1 MNLVMFDM
9 DGTLTDTFSLD
20 ENCYVLAIEQAL
32 GLQAVV
38 TDWESYPHASSS
50 YCLEAIVSQAR
61 GHAPTDDESRA
72 VQRRM
77 IQLMEELY
85 LAKGR
90 ETREIPGAATCVQA
104 LLAAGH
110 AVAIASGDW
119 ESTARHKLTTARIP
133 FEQLPAAFC
142 DASHVRTEIMR
153 AALAR
158 AADHYRQSSF
168 ERVIYV
174 GDGAWDVR
182 ACRELN
188 WPLVGIGRDGHGE
201 RLRRLGVTQVVPDY
215 TRFDAFVTALAHAT
229 VPAAA
234 GPSPGSHR

>member
-32 GLQAVV
+32 GLEAVV

-50 YCLEAIVSQAR
+50 YCLEAIVTRAR
-61 GHAPTDDESRA
+61 GHAPTADESRA

-77 IQLMEELY
+77 IQLMDELY
-85 LAKGR
+85 AAKGR
-90 ETREIPGAATCVQA
+90 ETREIPGAASCVRA
-104 LLAAGH
+104 LQAAGH

-153 AALAR
+153 TALDR
-158 AADHYRQSSF
+158 AAAHYGQSRF
-168 ERVIYV
+168 ERVTYI

-182 ACRELN
+182 ACRELG
-188 WPLVGIGRDGHGE
+188 WPLVGVGRDGHGT

-215 TRFDAFVTALAHAT
+215 THYDNFLTALAQAS
-229 VPAAA
+229 VPGAAQ
-234 GPSPGSHR
+234 

>member
-1 MNLVMFDM
+1 MNLIMFDM

-32 GLQAVV
+32 GLEAVV

-50 YCLEAIVSQAR
+50 YCLEAIVRQAR
-61 GHAPTDDESRA
+61 GHPPTAEESRA

-85 LAKGR
+85 TAKGR
-90 ETREIPGAATCVQA
+90 ATREIPGAAACVQA
-104 LLAAGH
+104 LLVAGH

-119 ESTARHKLTTARIP
+119 ESTAQHKLTTARIP
-133 FEQLPAAFC
+133 FEKLPAAFC

-158 AADHYRQSSF
+158 ASAHYGQSSF
-168 ERVIYV
+168 ERVTYI

-182 ACRELN
+182 ACRELG
-188 WPLVGIGRDGHGE
+188 WPLVGVGRDGHGN

-215 TRFDAFVTALAHAT
+215 TRYDEFLTALALAS
-229 VPAAA
+229 VPTA
-234 GPSPGSHR
+234 GQ